1 MSIPF
6 NKISNSSKDLRLL
19 YVEDNLS
26 TQKIML
32 EMLENFFETID
43 VASDG
48 LEGYEKAMINR
59 YDLIITD
66 INMPVMSGLEM
77 IEKIKKVHKNINC
90 LIFSAYSDTEYL
102 VDSIK
107 YRIDGY
113 LIKPI
118 HKEQF
123 FETLY
128 KIIEKIHLKQENEQY
143 KKQLEE
149 QNIQLDI
156 FSRSLQNRVDE
167 QVNLIR
173 QKDQLL
179 LTKSK
184 NEAMGEMIDAI
195 AHQWSQPITSIRMM
209 IELLELDIKN
219 NMNDIDSYVKSFQ
232 KDALRQI
239 DHLTETLVEF
249 RNFFRPNIH
258 PVSFSIKTMLN
269 KVILLTK
276 DEMIMNGIK
285 INIIG
290 DELNFIG
297 NVNEFKHIF
306 INFLNNSKNAF
317 NEKGITNREID
328 IRISQN
334 KQYSVIEYEDNAGGI
349 PEHIIKTLFK
359 TNITTKKK
367 GKGSGLGLFLC
378 GQIATKNFVELKVEN
393 TIRGAKFSL
402 YQLINCEL

>member
-107 YRIDGY
+107 YCIDGY

-123 FETLY
+123 LETLY

-195 AHQWSQPITSIRMM
+195 AS
-209 IELLELDIKN
+209 LLELDIKN

-249 RNFFRPNIH
+249 
-258 PVSFSIKTMLN
+258 
-269 KVILLTK
+269 
-276 DEMIMNGIK
+276 K
-285 INIIG
+285 IG
-290 DELNFIG
+290 RAH
-297 NVNEFKHIF
+297 V
-306 INFLNNSKNAF
+306 
-317 NEKGITNREID
+317 
-328 IRISQN
+328 
-334 KQYSVIEYEDNAGGI
+334 
-349 PEHIIKTLFK
+349 
-359 TNITTKKK
+359 
-367 GKGSGLGLFLC
+367 
-378 GQIATKNFVELKVEN
+378 
-393 TIRGAKFSL
+393 
-402 YQLINCEL
+402 